1 MGYTVFIDPTIKL
14 IGASRHGGNNQQKKK
29 KKVIH

>member
-1 MGYTVFIDPTIKL
+1 MGYTVCINPTIKL
-14 IGASRHGGNNQQKKK
+14 IGVSRHGGKNQQKKK